1 MREQAFLY
9 RKSMETKVLTKEGY
23 KKLQEELEERRTTI
37 RHGIAQAIKEAKEQ
51 GDLSE
56 NAEYSEARREQN
68 ENENRIGE
76 LEAMLKVSIV
86 SNGHGQKGTAQLGSK
101 ITVRFQDREMFFT
114 IVGSNEVDPAQGRVS
129 NESPIGRAFIG
140 HSKGDVVTVET
151 PSGGVEYALVEVE

>member
-1 MREQAFLY
+1 
-9 RKSMETKVLTKEGY
+9 METKVLTKEGY

>member
-9 RKSMETKVLTKEGY
+9 CKSMETKVLTKEGY

-76 LEAMLKVSIV
+76 LEAMLKVSVV

-114 IVGSNEVDPAQGRVS
+114 IVGSNEVDPAQGRIS

-140 HSKGDVVTVET
+140 HSKGDAVTVET
-151 PSGGVEYALVEVE
+151 PSGGVEYTLVEVE